1 MPRGQWVKGQHRR
14 VACDGNGLS
23 HFTTGSGPEKDLI
36 CVQDPD
42 VNVCSV
48 KPLSGDLDMF
58 AFTGVGVRG
67 LIEELWEGVQT

>member
-1 MPRGQWVKGQHRR
+1 MPRGQWAKGQHTR
-14 VACDGNGLS
+14 VSYDGNGLNR
-23 HFTTGSGPEKDLI
+23 FTAGSGPEKDLI

-42 VNVCSV
+42 V

-67 LIEELWEGVQT
+67 LIEGSWEGVQT

>member
-1 MPRGQWVKGQHRR
+1 MPRGQRAKGRR
-14 VACDGNGLS
+14 VSCDGNGLNR
-23 HFTTGSGPEKDLI
+23 FATGSGPEKDLI
-36 CVQDPD
+36 CLQDPD

-67 LIEELWEGVQT
+67 LIEERWEGVQT